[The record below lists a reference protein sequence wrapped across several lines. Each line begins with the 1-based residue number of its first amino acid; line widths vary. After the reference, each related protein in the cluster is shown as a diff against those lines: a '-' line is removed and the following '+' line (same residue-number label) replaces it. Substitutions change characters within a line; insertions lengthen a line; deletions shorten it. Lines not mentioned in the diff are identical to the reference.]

1 MAVHG
6 ALITG
11 IVCAAKGARVRCFK
25 SAVVSP
31 IVDALPFDIE
41 VTDDPSPASMR
52 APSTGAPPPLDAL
65 AASRVSGSTMTTRG
79 TRGREE
85 PPHAFERGREHDSQH
100 PPSGDVKEPAPFQG
114 VTMGAPVAA
123 GAIGL
128 GLGAPNPF
136 VTRNALVDRVEVG
149 PTRRREE
156 GPYLPAPTIIEA
168 KRAADNVLREPARQR
183 EREIGLGPEGPVLKA
198 LGSAASATTAPVQG
212 RAVFVAVADGT
223 GIVLGIDV
231 VECDGARSGWT
242 QAAQL
247 ARAGLAGTKLRMPST
262 ATRAEMRVEVT
273 SAWKIPSGHDP
284 GTDVSVFGV
293 QTSKGDGK
301 QSSSVAVMDV
311 FPKVRTVELSK
322 DLKVTVV
329 VVDPDVIAI
338 KGDST
343 NAGAKPRRIV
353 QARLLDSKFM

>member
-79 TRGREE
+79 TRCREE

-123 GAIGL
+123 
-128 GLGAPNPF
+128 
-136 VTRNALVDRVEVG
+136 
-149 PTRRREE
+149 
-156 GPYLPAPTIIEA
+156 
-168 KRAADNVLREPARQR
+168 
-183 EREIGLGPEGPVLKA
+183 
-198 LGSAASATTAPVQG
+198 
-212 RAVFVAVADGT
+212 
-223 GIVLGIDV
+223 
-231 VECDGARSGWT
+231 
-242 QAAQL
+242 
-247 ARAGLAGTKLRMPST
+247 
-262 ATRAEMRVEVT
+262 
-273 SAWKIPSGHDP
+273 
-284 GTDVSVFGV
+284 
-293 QTSKGDGK
+293 
-301 QSSSVAVMDV
+301 
-311 FPKVRTVELSK
+311 
-322 DLKVTVV
+322 
-329 VVDPDVIAI
+329 
-338 KGDST
+338 
-343 NAGAKPRRIV
+343 
-353 QARLLDSKFM
+353 